1 MSFPSVTSIMIG
13 LLVCVGLILLY
24 LGFVSLR
31 NPVLVKVG
39 LRNIPRRPAQSI
51 LIVIGLTL
59 STIIIVSAFSIGDT
73 LNHSVRSHTIK
84 AYGKIDQI
92 LAPPLLSLFTSL
104 SAGGDFG
111 PATTSTDDDP
121 DVQDSAANAQAAELE
136 RLMEGGLTT
145 VLAFLEGGL
154 PGISTER
161 YNQLRA
167 EAEEEPLID
176 AVTGSIIFP
185 TIIRNVTTGQGE
197 PLGFIFAVDTNYPD
211 EFGLTSIDGQP
222 VRMEHL
228 QTGVGNIFAQAANL
242 FTFVEVSAQ
251 DLGLE
256 NFRISDAALATAAV
270 GAALT
275 AGLSDEG
282 IDLADITIDVESL
295 QALGIDT
302 AFLEEQGIESLSL
315 DSLGLDAA
323 QLGALGVN
331 TTTVNLGNVGE
342 SIGLDPA
349 AAQSFTND
357 ILGALNLNTLG
368 AEMDRVLAQ
377 FGLQLRQ
384 GDIYLSRLGAE
395 RMGARPGDVVE
406 IFIGPLPVP
415 FRVRDVVDEVGP
427 MGALAPV
434 VMMRLDEAQ
443 QLLFMRDKV
452 NAILVSNLGDELE
465 GMQHTQAVSE
475 RLRVLALDPD
485 AFTRAQTILSDPDVL
500 AIVEAAAARAT
511 DAAAE
516 EFEGPPFILT
526 ILENFGAFGA
536 YAEQIQRVPP
546 AIAESDPDALRELLA
561 DLSIR
566 EWLLGLELPSS
577 TQNALRSALADL
589 NQFDVLDPLNKATVV
604 LAADIA
610 GVTFSSVFSM
620 FGALSILAGILL
632 IFLIFIMMAAERR
645 SELGMARAIGLQRGH
660 LVQMFVT
667 EGVVYDLL
675 AAALGVALGLG
686 ISYTMVGFIGQLF
699 NTISTQLTGQSALFA
714 IQFHAA
720 PTSLVIAYCI
730 GVLFTFIV
738 VTIAAWRASRLNI
751 VAAIRDLPE
760 PTAAQ
765 RRGRTHRIWVAAR
778 GPLFLI
784 LGIVFGF
791 VYANMD
797 LTLLRIAASLGVLGL
812 SYIAG
817 WGLERAGL
825 REETVQRT
833 AYTILGAGLL
843 ALWALPWH
851 QWLDVFN
858 TSPLSIGP
866 WRMLGFI
873 LSVPMIILG
882 AILVIMFNADAW
894 MGAITR
900 ILGGVGALTP
910 VLRTAVAYPLSTRF
924 RTGMTMVL
932 FAMIISTVTV
942 MSLVIEATQTAV
954 RPDVERTAGFD
965 ISASGSLL
973 SFFDPMHDLAA
984 AIETRP
990 EFPAQDVALIGAVAE
1005 SRAIMHQVEPAA
1017 YETRPVRTLIGIDEG
1032 YIQAAAATYS
1042 FQLRAPGYADDAA
1055 VWEALRTRDDVAIV
1069 HAGWLNRADFV
1080 PADASELPTVELL
1093 IESAAAGFIEMEE
1106 MDHMEESQQ
1115 RDGTAPAGQPGPPT
1129 STTGKRV
1136 QIIGVLEQQSTL
1148 AGEGVQINLAAL
1160 TALLTTP
1167 PAPTFYIQIAPG
1179 ASVHTVATAV
1189 EREFVGNA
1197 LYATVL
1203 AESFAQGQAIT
1214 RGILQL
1220 LQGFLALGLL
1230 VGIAALGVISTRT
1243 VVERRQQ
1250 VGMLR
1255 AIGYQPRMI
1264 ALSFVLESSFIAL
1277 TGLGIGVAAG
1287 VIMGQG
1293 IVQVVLGTISSDI
1306 VFVPPWGQIALILLA
1321 AYGFAL
1327 LTTIAPA
1334 YQASRIYPAE
1344 ALRYE

>member
-1 MSFPSVTSIMIG
+1 MNWLSPTSIMLG
-13 LLVCVGLILLY
+13 LLAGIGLILLY
-24 LGFVSLR
+24 IGYINLR

-51 LIVIGLTL
+51 LIVVGLTL

-84 AYGKIDQI
+84 AYGNIDEI

-104 SAGGDFG
+104 ADPESLDEAE
-111 PATTSTDDDP
+111 TD
-121 DVQDSAANAQAAELE
+121 SNAQAEELD

-145 VLAFLEGGL
+145 VLAFLDGGL
-154 PGISTER
+154 PGVSTAR

-211 EFGLTSIDGQP
+211 EFGLTSIDGTP
-222 VRMEHL
+222 VRMENL
-228 QTGVGNIFAQAANL
+228 QTGVGNIFAQASNL
-242 FTFVEVSAQ
+242 FALVEQSAAQ
-251 DLGLE
+251 LGLE
-256 NFRISDAALATAAV
+256 GFRISDAALATAAI
-270 GAALT
+270 GTALT
-275 AGLSDEG
+275 AGMSEEG
-282 IDLADITIDVESL
+282 VDLADISIDVESL
-295 QALGIDT
+295 AALGLDT
-302 AFLEEQGIESLSL
+302 GFLEEEGIESLSL
-315 DSLGLDAA
+315 DSLGLDAE
-323 QLGALGVN
+323 QLRALGVS
-331 TTTVNLGNVGE
+331 TTTVNLGSVGE
-342 SIGLDPA
+342 SVGLDLEA
-349 AAQSFTND
+349 AETLGTNL
-357 ILGALNLNTLG
+357 LGALNLNTLG

-384 GDIYLSRLGAE
+384 GDIYLSRMGAE
-395 RMGARPGDVVE
+395 RMNAQPGDIVE

-415 FRVRDVVDEVGP
+415 FRVRAIVDEVGP
-427 MGALAPV
+427 VGALAPV

-452 NAILVSNLGDELE
+452 NAILVSNQGDELT
-465 GMQHTQAVSE
+465 GMQHTEAVSE
-475 RLRVLALDPD
+475 RLRVLALDPV
-485 AFTRAQTILSDPDVL
+485 AFAAAQSILTQPDVL
-500 AIVEAAAARAT
+500 PIVRTEADQFAET
-511 DAAAE
+511 IAE
-516 EFEGPPFILT
+516 EFDGPPFILD

-536 YAEQIQRVPP
+536 EIEQVQRLPV
-546 AIAESDPDALRELLA
+546 ALESDDSDQLRELLA
-561 DLSIR
+561 DLAVR
-566 EWLLGLELPSS
+566 EWLLQLDLPA
-577 TQNALRSALADL
+577 TEHNTLRTALADL
-589 NQFDVLDPLNKATVV
+589 NQFDVLDPLSKSIVV

-610 GVTFSSVFSM
+610 GVTFSSLFSM

-645 SELGMARAIGLQRGH
+645 AELGMARAIGLQRSH

-686 ISYTMVGFIGQLF
+686 ISYAMVGFIGQLF
-699 NTISTQLTGQSALFA
+699 NSISNQVTGQSALFA
-714 IQFHAA
+714 IQFRAA

-760 PTAAQ
+760 PVSAQ
-765 RRGRTHRIWVAAR
+765 RRGVVHRVWRAAR
-778 GPLFLI
+778 GPLLLG
-784 LGIVFGF
+784 LGIVLAVF
-791 VYANMD
+791 YADRD
-797 LTLLRIAASLGVLGL
+797 LTLLRVAATLGTFGLGFTL
-812 SYIAG
+812 A
-817 WGLERAGL
+817 WAMDLRNM
-825 REETVQRT
+825 REETLQRV
-833 AYTILGAGLL
+833 AYTVMGAGLL
-843 ALWALPWH
+843 LIWAVPLH
-851 QWLDVFN
+851 QLDIFN
-858 TSPLSIGP
+858 SSPLSIGP

-873 LSVPMIILG
+873 LSVPLIILG

-894 MGAITR
+894 TWGLTR
-900 ILGGVGALTP
+900 LLGGVGALTP

-924 RTGMTMVL
+924 RTGTTMVL

-942 MSLVIEATQTAV
+942 MALVIEATQTAV
-954 RPDVERTAGFD
+954 RPDIERTLGFE

-973 SFFDPMHDLAA
+973 SFFDPMRDLESAMASRENFPIDDVASVA
-984 AIETRP
+984 AISEADAEMRLTEARYIEGDWP
-990 EFPAQDVALIGAVAE
+990 MRSLIG
-1005 SRAIMHQVEPAA
+1005 
-1017 YETRPVRTLIGIDEG
+1017 LNEG
-1032 YIQAAAATYS
+1032 YIDAASQTYT
-1042 FQLRAPGYADDAA
+1042 FGLRAAGFADDAA
-1055 VWEALRTRDDVAIV
+1055 IWEALRTRTDVAIV
-1069 HAGWLNRADFV
+1069 HPEWLRRVADYV
-1080 PADASELPTVELL
+1080 PEDAQELPDLEL
-1093 IESAAAGFIEMEE
+1093 IIQGDATPGNNTE
-1106 MDHMEESQQ
+1106 
-1115 RDGTAPAGQPGPPT
+1115 GTEH
-1129 STTGKRV
+1129 RV
-1136 QIIGVLEQQSTL
+1136 QIIGVLEQQSNL
-1148 AGEGVQINLAAL
+1148 AGEGVQINM
-1160 TALLTTP
+1160 TALESIVTDL
-1167 PAPTFYIQIAPG
+1167 PAPTFYIKVAPD
-1179 ASVHTVATAV
+1179 ASVHTVAAAI

-1203 AESFAQGQAIT
+1203 AENFAQGQAIT

-1287 VIMGQG
+1287 VVMGQG
-1293 IVQVVLGTISSDI
+1293 IVEGVLGAVSSDI
-1306 VFVPPWGQIALILLA
+1306 VFVPPWGQIGLILLV
-1321 AYGFAL
+1321 AYGVAL